1 MPRQRNVTRYTIH
14 DTVAAAF
21 ASKAAALGVDPSP
34 LLERLLADYC
44 GMEPPPRPKNDP
56 AGLTPSVLNA
66 AVHGGPVAERP
77 PIRKAGRLWTAE
89 QVAQALLDAEGSQV
103 TAAGALGV
111 SRARVGQLVTQF
123 SLHHL
128 CR

>member
-56 AGLTPSVLNA
+56 AGTDARLA
-66 AVHGGPVAERP
+66 AASGQPPAERP

-89 QVAQALLDAEGSQV
+89 QVAQALLDAGGSQV
-103 TAAGALGV
+103 TAAEALGV
-111 SRARVGQLVTQF
+111 SRARVGQLVAQF
-123 SLHHL
+123 SMHHL